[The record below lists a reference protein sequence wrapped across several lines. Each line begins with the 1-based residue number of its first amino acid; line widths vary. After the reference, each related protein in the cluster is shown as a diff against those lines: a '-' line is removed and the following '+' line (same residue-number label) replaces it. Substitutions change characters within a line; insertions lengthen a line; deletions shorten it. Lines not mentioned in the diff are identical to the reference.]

1 MFAMVS
7 VAPPIQD
14 APAGAESREQT
25 REQILDVA
33 EDLLRSRSF
42 HAFSYADIAARI
54 GIRKASIHY
63 HFPSKEELG
72 LALIDRFGAR
82 MNRQAEAIKATDPSP
97 IEKLELYFRRTED
110 ILREANRICIFG
122 VLEAEFNALPTSMQE
137 RVAALQAG
145 HYAWLVRL
153 LEWGRS
159 TGVFRTEGTASDQAS
174 MIAASVQG
182 ALQIAR
188 ATGDDERY
196 YGAVRQVRAAV
207 IASTG

>member
-1 MFAMVS
+1 MTQALDTAVDPRAS
-7 VAPPIQD
+7 S
-14 APAGAESREQT
+14 ET
-25 REQILDVA
+25 REQILDIA

-42 HAFSYADIAARI
+42 HAFSYADIADRI

-82 MNRQAEAIKATDPSP
+82 MDRQAEAIRASHPTPL
-97 IEKLELYFRRTED
+97 EKLDAYFRVTEG
-110 ILREANRICIFG
+110 ILCERDRICIFG
-122 VLEAEFNALPTSMQE
+122 VLQAEYNALPPSMQQ
-137 RVAALQAG
+137 RVRALQDG

-159 TGVFRTEGTASDQAS
+159 TGAFRADGSPSDQAS
-174 MIAASVQG
+174 MITAAVQG

-188 ATGDDERY
+188 ATGDDDRY
-196 YGAVRQVRAAV
+196 HGAVRQIRSALLAP
-207 IASTG
+207 TH